1 MKRTANEIIRK
12 LTAAAAAPG
21 STIRE
26 SCQKT
31 GKPAVGFVA
40 PYGPEEI
47 AYAAGCL
54 PVGLW
59 GGQVELKRARAYLP
73 AFACSIMQSIV
84 ELAAGGIYD
93 DLAAVVIPSPCD
105 TLKCIGQKWK
115 GKSPAIQFAHPMN
128 RRLDCAN
135 DYLTSEYQGI
145 RTKLEGILGRT
156 ITDEALTEAIL
167 VYNQYR
173 AAMREFTQVAREH
186 LATISP
192 TVRHGVIKAAYF
204 MDKAEYTRDI
214 QDLTHAL
221 RKAGPEP
228 WDGKRVVLTGITF
241 EPQQLP
247 EILELY
253 HVAVAGDDLAQESR
267 QFRTDV
273 PYHKSPLQGLAA
285 QWQRHDGCSL
295 AFDPFKGRIQYLLDL
310 ARTTQADGLIIGLM
324 KFCDPEEYDV
334 PILMDAFEK
343 AGIPLLCIEV
353 DQQTNAFEQVKTRIQ
368 GFVESI

>member
-84 ELAAGGIYD
+84 ELAAGGVYD

-115 GKSPAIQFAHPMN
+115 GKSPAIQFTHPMN

-145 RTKLEGILGRT
+145 RTKLEGIVGRT

-167 VYNQYR
+167 VYNRYR
-173 AAMREFTQVAREH
+173 TAMREFTQVAREH
-186 LATISP
+186 LSTISP
-192 TVRHGVIKAAYF
+192 TVRHGVIKAAHF

-214 QDLTHAL
+214 EDLTQAL

-228 WDGKRVVLTGITF
+228 WEGKRVVLTGITF
-241 EPQQLP
+241 EPQQLL
-247 EILELY
+247 EILEFY
-253 HVAVAGDDLAQESR
+253 HVAVAGDDVGVRGADGDEGLAHVLALHACGEEQGTVGGALVAG
-267 QFRTDV
+267 FDGV
-273 PYHKSPLQGLAA
+273 AAHGFSPLKGAA
-285 QWQRHDGCSL
+285 
-295 AFDPFKGRIQYLLDL
+295 RII
-310 ARTTQADGLIIGLM
+310 ARLRARRGPGPPPRR
-324 KFCDPEEYDV
+324 FWRAAPE
-334 PILMDAFEK
+334 
-343 AGIPLLCIEV
+343 
-353 DQQTNAFEQVKTRIQ
+353 
-368 GFVESI
+368 